1 MEKAIEL
8 TSEFS
13 RVAVTKYR
21 IRDVKTNTFFNDN
34 KQAVRNISWIYI
46 TFTAATKFTGI
57 NSTRNGQ
64 DLHKEN
70 RKTFTK
76 KFRMKLKRRYKHS
89 FLKRVN
95 NVSFQLFQW
104 IYKWTNS
111 NLSLNEVCFFFSLG
125 KSWQNYCKFTWKT
138 KSVKRKMVRESKV
151 DRLALPG
158 IKYN

>member
-1 MEKAIEL
+1 MEKVIEL

-21 IRDVKTNTFFNDN
+21 IRDVKTNTFFYDN
-34 KQAVRNISWIYI
+34 EQAVRNILWNYI
-46 TFTAATKFTGI
+46 TFTAAIIFMGI

-70 RKTFTK
+70 RKTFRK
-76 KFRMKLKRRYKHS
+76 KLRMKLKRRYKHS
-89 FLKRVN
+89 FLRRIN
-95 NVSFQLFQW
+95 NISFQLFQW

-111 NLSLNEVCFFFSLG
+111 NQNLNEVVFFFSLG
-125 KSWQNYCKFTWKT
+125 KSWQNYCKFVWKT
-138 KSVKRKMVRESKV
+138 KSLKRKMVRESKV